1 MSFRPIP
8 HRRLGVLS
16 AIDPLLFVKFAKG
29 GANVSKY
36 PRTPDLAPS
45 ASSPGKGGLAGY
57 IVVRSAPGLPAATA
71 AWVAEGEI
79 LKRSELTDGMLC
91 HGYGETRG
99 IAVATGRMEQ
109 HAGYG
114 QVELYEV
121 RPQPVA

>member
-1 MSFRPIP
+1 
-8 HRRLGVLS
+8 
-16 AIDPLLFVKFAKG
+16 
-29 GANVSKY
+29 VSKY
-36 PRTPDLAPS
+36 PRSADP
-45 ASSPGKGGLAGY
+45 ASSANSLRGSRSAGY

-79 LKRSELTDGMLC
+79 LKRSELTEGMLC

-114 QVELYEV
+114 QIELYEV
-121 RPQPVA
+121 RPHPAVA